1 MTIINEGKK
10 SERKKMNKRDY
21 KEAEEECC
29 TQSWNC
35 FLNERHNDENFIAKT
50 KTSVTEN
57 ERKMSLLIIIT

>member
-1 MTIINEGKK
+1 MKK
-10 SERKKMNKRDY
+10 GDY

-50 KTSVTEN
+50 KTSLTEN